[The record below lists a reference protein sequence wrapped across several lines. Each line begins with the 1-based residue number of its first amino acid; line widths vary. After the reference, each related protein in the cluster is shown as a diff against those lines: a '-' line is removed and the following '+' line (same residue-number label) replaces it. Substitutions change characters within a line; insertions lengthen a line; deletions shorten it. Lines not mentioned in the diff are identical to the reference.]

1 MEEGSFYMRLPR
13 HLAETLMMDAIAN
26 LRAKGHAVA
35 DSDLVHLS
43 PALYAHI
50 NRYGKYH
57 FETEAAL
64 DQQPRRPL
72 RQPSVLKA

>member
-1 MEEGSFYMRLPR
+1 
-13 HLAETLMMDAIAN
+13 MMDAIAN
-26 LRAKGHAVA
+26 LRAKGHAVV

-57 FETEAAL
+57 FKAEAAL
-64 DQQPRRPL
+64 DQQPRRSL
-72 RQPSVLKA
+72 REPSILKA